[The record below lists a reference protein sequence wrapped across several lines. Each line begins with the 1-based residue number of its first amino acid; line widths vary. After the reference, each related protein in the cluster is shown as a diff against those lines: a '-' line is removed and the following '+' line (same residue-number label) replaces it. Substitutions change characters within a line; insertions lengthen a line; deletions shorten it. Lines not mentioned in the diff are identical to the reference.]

1 MAGMGFDKADR
12 ADMAQRLRRYLKDEL
27 DVEVGGMDAEF
38 LLDFVTEKLGPR
50 FYNQGLR
57 DAAVA
62 LAKRMDVLTET
73 LEELE
78 RPEPRD

>member
-1 MAGMGFDKADR
+1 MAGIEFDKATRGDL
-12 ADMAQRLRRYLKDEL
+12 AQLLRDYLKRECDAEIGNL
-27 DVEVGGMDAEF
+27 DAEF
-38 LLDFVTEKLGPR
+38 LLDFITAKLGPR

-62 LAKRMDVLTET
+62 LAKRMDLLTET

-78 RPEPRD
+78 RPEPRG

>member
-12 ADMAQRLRRYLKDEL
+12 ADMALRLRRYLKDEL
-27 DVEVGGMDAEF
+27 EVEIGGMDAEF

>member
-1 MAGMGFDKADR
+1 MAGIEFDR
-12 ADMAQRLRRYLKDEL
+12 ATRGDLAHLLRDYLKREC
-27 DVEVGGMDAEF
+27 DVEIGGMDAEF

-62 LAKRMDVLTET
+62 LARRMDVLTEA

>member
-12 ADMAQRLRRYLKDEL
+12 EAMAAMLRRYLKDEL
-27 DVEVGGMDAEF
+27 DAEVGNMDSEF
-38 LLDFVTEKLGPR
+38 LLDFITERLGPR

-62 LAKRMDVLTET
+62 LAKRMDVLTEA

>member
-1 MAGMGFDKADR
+1 MSGLGFNKADR

-27 DVEVGGMDAEF
+27 QVEIGGMDAEF

-62 LAKRMDVLTET
+62 LAKRMDVLTEA

-78 RPEPRD
+78 RPESRD

>member
-1 MAGMGFDKADR
+1 MAGIEFDKATRGDL
-12 ADMAQRLRRYLKDEL
+12 AHMLRDYLKRECDAEI
-27 DVEVGGMDAEF
+27 GGMDAEF
-38 LLDFVTEKLGPR
+38 LLDFITAKLGPR

-62 LAKRMDVLTET
+62 LAKRMDVPTEV

>member
-1 MAGMGFDKADR
+1 MSGMGFDKADR

-27 DVEVGGMDAEF
+27 EVEIGGMDAEF
-38 LLDFVTEKLGPR
+38 MLDFVTEKLGPR

-62 LAKRMDVLTET
+62 LAKRMDVLTEA